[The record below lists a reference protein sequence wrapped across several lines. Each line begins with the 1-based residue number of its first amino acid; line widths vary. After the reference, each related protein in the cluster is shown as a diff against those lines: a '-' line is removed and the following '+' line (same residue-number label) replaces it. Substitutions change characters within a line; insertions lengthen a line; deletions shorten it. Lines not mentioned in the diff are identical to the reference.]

1 MGGDKVRVAAAAK
14 AYNGAQKGVCFYLDM
29 VKLIEK
35 NNGGG
40 NKAAN
45 MFGEDE
51 GYSIADAPVSTPVVE
66 EKTGGEFDIDEL

>member
-1 MGGDKVRVAAAAK
+1 
-14 AYNGAQKGVCFYLDM
+14 M

-51 GYSIADAPVSTPVVE
+51 GYSISDAPVSAPVVE
-66 EKTGGEFDIDEL
+66 ENKGGEFEIDEL